1 MAGVASAVQV
11 ARTIAALRSA
21 RSELVGRVGFVPTM
35 GALHA
40 GHLSLVDLTRQ
51 HADRAVVSIFVNPT
65 QFDDPRDLRAYPTP
79 LEDDLAKLEAAGVAL
94 AFCPSADEMYPPGRP
109 RAKVEVPAL
118 ADVLEGE
125 HRPGHFAGVC
135 EVVLKLF
142 HLVRPDVA
150 VFGRKDFQ
158 QLRIVE
164 AMTAALD
171 LPIDIVRGPI
181 ARDPDGLAMSS
192 RNVRLSPDNRADALA
207 LPRALLEADASK
219 PDVAAWLRNRLE
231 SAGLAVDYA
240 AAVDPETL
248 RSTAAPPLL
257 LAAAVRVGGVRL
269 IDNRLFVDVTP

>member
-1 MAGVASAVQV
+1 VQV